1 LRAFAFRLY
10 VDTNIFIYAFENR
23 DALAKKLLQLIS
35 LNEGRKQP
43 FLATSELVLAE
54 LMVDPL
60 KKSNQPLVELY
71 DNISIGNAF
80 VSIGTVTREVLWHA
94 AQLRSQF
101 ISLRLPDAI
110 HLSTAMHFG
119 CTQFLTADI
128 RLKDACSVTP
138 NRLVPPQLTARISII
153 RPEISALDKVIAEI
167 DA

>member
-1 LRAFAFRLY
+1 MAFRLY
-10 VDTNIFIYAFENR
+10 VDTNIFIYAFENN

-35 LNEGRKQP
+35 LNEGRKRP

-60 KKSNQPLVELY
+60 KKGNEPLVELY

-101 ISLRLPDAI
+101 ISLRLPDDI

-119 CTQFLTADI
+119 CTQFLTADT
-128 RLKDACSVTP
+128 RLKDAYSVTP
-138 NRLVPPQLTARISII
+138 NRLVPPQLTAQISII
-153 RPEISALDKVIAEI
+153 RPEISAVDKIIAEI

>member
-1 LRAFAFRLY
+1 MAFRLY
-10 VDTNIFIYAFENR
+10 VDTNIFIYAFENN

-35 LNEGRKQP
+35 LNEGRKRP

-60 KKSNQPLVELY
+60 KKGNEPLVELY

-119 CTQFLTADI
+119 CTQFLTADT
-128 RLKDACSVTP
+128 RLKDAYSVTP
-138 NRLVPPQLTARISII
+138 NRLVPPQLTAQISII
-153 RPEISALDKVIAEI
+153 RPEISAVDKIIAEI

>member
-1 LRAFAFRLY
+1 MAAFRLY
-10 VDTNIFIYAFENR
+10 VDTNIFIYAFENN

-60 KKSNQPLVELY
+60 KKSNEPLVELY

-128 RLKDACSVTP
+128 RLKDAYSVTP
-138 NRLVPPQLTARISII
+138 NRLVPPQLTAQISII
-153 RPEISALDKVIAEI
+153 RPEISALDKVIAEV
-167 DA
+167 DT

>member
-1 LRAFAFRLY
+1 MAAFRLY
-10 VDTNIFIYAFENR
+10 VDTNIFIYAFENN
-23 DALAKKLLQLIS
+23 DALLIS
-35 LNEGRKQP
+35 LKGGRKQP

-54 LMVDPL
+54 LVVDPL
-60 KKSNQPLVELY
+60 KKSNEPLVELY

-80 VSIGTVTREVLWHA
+80 VSIGMVTREVLWHA

-110 HLSTAMHFG
+110 HLSTAMHLG
-119 CTQFLTADI
+119 CTQFLTADT
-128 RLKDACSVTP
+128 RLNDAYSVTP
-138 NRLVPPQLTARISII
+138 NRLVPPQLTARISVI